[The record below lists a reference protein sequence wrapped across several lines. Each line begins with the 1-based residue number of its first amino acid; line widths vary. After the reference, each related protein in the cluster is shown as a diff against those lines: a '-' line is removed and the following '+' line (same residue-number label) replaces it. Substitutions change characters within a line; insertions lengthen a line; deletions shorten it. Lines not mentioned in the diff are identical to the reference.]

1 MFFKYIKDGIT
12 VSVVLDRRTLNKDGK
27 YPVRIKVYHLQKPK
41 YYSTGISMTSEEF
54 EVLERKKSNESIKIR
69 QAISKSF
76 ELIKMNVDALA
87 DMGDFSFQALGLRLG
102 RAVGD
107 TLNNAMTARIKELRD
122 NGKVGSANSF
132 RDTLKAIENFAG
144 KTINF
149 RDITTE
155 WLVKCDKF
163 WEKRAMSITTR
174 GIYFRNIRTM
184 MNFAKRTGMIKESQY
199 PFGKGKF
206 EIKTQEGRK
215 KALDMSQLK
224 AVFNYVDANDTV
236 NKYKDIWCFMYL
248 CNGINP
254 IDMLQLK
261 YSNII
266 DGEIHFV
273 RQKTSDTTTNRKT
286 IKIFITPEIQ
296 HIIDKWGNPVNSDS
310 YIFPFLKGGE
320 NPEELKAK
328 NHDVYTRINK
338 RMKTVCEA
346 LGIERITTYSARH
359 SFASVMNSEGVPVSY
374 ISEQLG
380 HTSIR
385 TTQAYLAGFG
395 RDARAQNARILTSF
409 LSTPGK

>member
-338 RMKTVCEA
+338 RMKTVCET

>member
-54 EVLERKKSNESIKIR
+54 EVLERKKSNESLKLR

-76 ELIKMNVDALA
+76 ELIKRNVDALA

-107 TLNNAMTARIKELRD
+107 TFNNVMTARIKELRD

-155 WLVKCDKF
+155 WLIKCDKF

-184 MNFAKRTGMIKESQY
+184 MNFAKRTGMIKDSQY

-273 RQKTSDTTTNRKT
+273 RQKTSDTTTNRKI

-296 HIIDKWGNPVNSDS
+296 HIIDKWGNPVNPDN

-395 RDARAQNARILTSF
+395 RNARAQNARILTSF

>member
-87 DMGDFSFQALGLRLG
+87 DMGDFSFQALALRLG

-122 NGKVGSANSF
+122 NGKIGSANSF

-149 RDITTE
+149 RDITNE

-163 WEKRAMSITTR
+163 WEKRAMSITTL

-296 HIIDKWGNPVNSDS
+296 HIIDKWGNPVNPDS

-395 RDARAQNARILTSF
+395 RDARAHNARILTSF

>member
-87 DMGDFSFQALGLRLG
+87 DMGDFSFQALALRLG

-122 NGKVGSANSF
+122 NGKIGSANSF
-132 RDTLKAIENFAG
+132 RDTLKAIEIFAG

-149 RDITTE
+149 RDITNE

-163 WEKRAMSITTR
+163 WKKRAMSITTR

-296 HIIDKWGNPVNSDS
+296 HIIDKWGNSVNPDS

-395 RDARAQNARILTSF
+395 RDARAHNARILTSF